1 MPCDSGIFVMYAEYE
16 KVVAERNAA
25 LLDAERAR
33 EERNRVGVE
42 IRREWMAKCEVLREV
57 ARKQYYELEGVV
69 VDTERGHGFDEV
81 CLNTIKRVQGE
92 LAAMSKEQ
100 S

>member
-1 MPCDSGIFVMYAEYE
+1 MTIKRYGTSSAECPNGIYVLFSEYE
-16 KVVAERNAA
+16 KVVAEC
-25 LLDAERAR
+25 ER
-33 EERNRVGVE
+33 
-42 IRREWMAKCEVLREV
+42 LREV
-57 ARKQYYELEGVV
+57 ACKQYYELEGVV
-69 VDTERGHGFDEV
+69 VDTEHGHGFDEV